1 MRRAKAGE
9 APKMLAELIKGA
21 VIASAVSLVLILLC
35 AVALWQQW
43 LDTGAVPVM
52 NAAIKVISAAVAGL
66 VAARRCPG
74 KAWLWGALAGLMYTA
89 VAYAVFSILADTF
102 TVSAALLSDGGMG
115 LLSGMLAA
123 MVARAL
129 K

>member
-52 NAAIKVISAAVAGL
+52 NAAIKMISAAVAGL
-66 VAARRCPG
+66 VAAHRCSD